1 MQKSQIL
8 YSQWIMFWAVT
19 GTSITA
25 TPQDGHPFWGP
36 PVPAGVDRRKEW
48 RRARAESRSAESA
61 EASPLIVSSINVHSI
76 DCHNV
81 IMSQLSSIEQP
92 HSCSCQGPRLGA
104 TDTSKA
110 ADTSKALEMMGV
122 ILKMSNHVNVFRS
135 RRMKGFRK
143 SFSCCLLLAHPTCHV
158 QFDSLD
164 DRTFPIW
171 IVSFSFVP
179 ACPQTFAT
187 GDSSLACSG
196 AETSRTCF
204 ECQRGKT

>member
-25 TPQDGHPFWGP
+25 TPQDGHPLWGP

-61 EASPLIVSSINVHSI
+61 EASPLIVNSINVHSI

-81 IMSQLSSIEQP
+81 IIVIDW
-92 HSCSCQGPRLGA
+92 CSCQGPRLGA

-122 ILKMSNHVNVFRS
+122 ILKMLNHVNVFRS

-171 IVSFSFVP
+171 IVWFLLVP
-179 ACPQTFAT
+179 ACLQTFAT